1 MNQNLNQTPAQSLSP
16 EHVEAF
22 AKIHEFMSNTP
33 YSFLMEQAA
42 KAENQLL
49 ALVTHPGEQ
58 TEFGELCDF
67 LFFSIQAF
75 QILQPL
81 SQQKS

>member
-1 MNQNLNQTPAQSLSP
+1 MNQNLNQTQATCLSP
-16 EHVEAF
+16 EHAEAI
-22 AKIHEFMSNTP
+22 ARIREFMTATP
-33 YSFLMEQAA
+33 YTFLMEQAA

-49 ALVTHPGEQ
+49 ALVTHPGEDMD
-58 TEFGELCDF
+58 FGELCDF